1 VTDVEEPKDPA
12 AAARRRPLTDGH
24 DPAAEQRRHAPDPD
38 GWERGDGPDD
48 DGAGG
53 TGVAAAGGGEAA
65 ATRDAAASGQPAAEG
80 NDAPSAM
87 TEPRDA
93 IHGSA
98 EAALLRGIG
107 AADVVEEA
115 AAVALDAE
123 RRTGSQVDVLTRLQ
137 QDEVVSAFIKLSDQ
151 FLDAQGF
158 TEHGFRHANLV
169 GRIAHNVLLHLGAD
183 EELCELAAIGGYLHD
198 VGNVVTRA
206 NHGLSGAWI
215 AYDALRRL
223 EVDPYRIGLV
233 LSAVGNH
240 EEQYGS
246 AIGPVG
252 AAVILAD
259 KSDVHRSRVRKGAD
273 TATDIHDRVNH
284 AVTHSFLRVDAQAAT
299 ITLELELDT
308 TRSTVIEYFEIFL
321 DRMMMCRRAA
331 RTLGCEFRITANG
344 VPLG

>member
-1 VTDVEEPKDPA
+1 VSEPTSDPTEDAGTEPAAPTPATPVEPTPPGVDTIDPA
-12 AAARRRPLTDGH
+12 AARRVDAEVPADAPEADPSPSALTD
-24 DPAAEQRRHAPDPD
+24 PA
-38 GWERGDGPDD
+38 
-48 DGAGG
+48 
-53 TGVAAAGGGEAA
+53 
-65 ATRDAAASGQPAAEG
+65 
-80 NDAPSAM
+80 SAI
-87 TEPRDA
+87 R
-93 IHGSA
+93 GSA
-98 EAALLRGIG
+98 EAALVRGIDAG
-107 AADVVEEA
+107 DAVREA
-115 AAVALDAE
+115 AQVALDAE
-123 RRTGSQVDVLTRLQ
+123 RRTGSTVDVLTGLQ

-151 FLDAQGF
+151 FLGALGF

-183 EELCELAAIGGYLHD
+183 DELCELAAIAGYMHD

-233 LSAVGNH
+233 LSAIGNH

-273 TATDIHDRVNH
+273 TTIDIHDRVND
-284 AVTHSFLRVDAQAAT
+284 AVTHSFLRVDAEAAT

-308 TRSTVIEYFEIFL
+308 DRSTVIEYFEIFL
-321 DRMMMCRRAA
+321 DRMVMCRRAA
-331 RTLGCEFRITANG
+331 RTLGCEFLITANG

>member
-1 VTDVEEPKDPA
+1 VS
-12 AAARRRPLTDGH
+12 
-24 DPAAEQRRHAPDPD
+24 APDGPVAPAS
-38 GWERGDGPDD
+38 GDGAVEPTPAPTDTVDD
-48 DGAGG
+48 
-53 TGVAAAGGGEAA
+53 AA
-65 ATRDAAASGQPAAEG
+65 ATRRGAVNPDTDPS
-80 NDAPSAM
+80 PSAL
-87 TEPRDA
+87 TDPASA
-93 IHGSA
+93 IRGSA
-98 EAALLRGIG
+98 EAALVRGID
-107 AADVVEEA
+107 AADAVAEA
-115 AAVALDAE
+115 AEVALDAE
-123 RRTGSQVDVLTRLQ
+123 KRTGSQVDVLSSLQ

-151 FLDAQGF
+151 FLGSLGF

-169 GRIAHNVLLHLGAD
+169 GRIAHNVLHHLGAD
-183 EELCELAAIGGYLHD
+183 QELSELAAIAGYMHD

-233 LSAVGNH
+233 LSAIGNH

-273 TATDIHDRVNH
+273 TTTDIHDRVND

-308 TRSTVIEYFEIFL
+308 DRSTVIEYFEIFL
-321 DRMMMCRRAA
+321 DRMVMCRRAA

>member
-1 VTDVEEPKDPA
+1 VSSRPHAGAPGDGEPEPDRARAPQVVSDSVDDA
-12 AAARRRPLTDGH
+12 AA
-24 DPAAEQRRHAPDPD
+24 QRR
-38 GWERGDGPDD
+38 
-48 DGAGG
+48 
-53 TGVAAAGGGEAA
+53 GVAAAP
-65 ATRDAAASGQPAAEG
+65 ATSQP
-80 NDAPSAM
+80 DDRAPSALSD
-87 TEPRDA
+87 PASA

-98 EAALLRGIG
+98 EAALLRGI
-107 AADVVEEA
+107 AAVDAVAEA
-115 AAVALDAE
+115 REVALDAE
-123 RRTGSQVDVLTRLQ
+123 QRTGSQVDVLTRLQ

-151 FLDAQGF
+151 FLGALGF

-223 EVDPYRIGLV
+223 EVDPYRVGLV
-233 LSAVGNH
+233 LSAIGNH

-273 TATDIHDRVNH
+273 TTIDIHDRVND
-284 AVTHSFLRVDAQAAT
+284 AVTHSFLRVDADAAT

-308 TRSTVIEYFEIFL
+308 GRSTVIEYFEIFL
-321 DRMMMCRRAA
+321 ERMVMCRRAA

>member
-1 VTDVEEPKDPA
+1 MSRLPEPPHADADPEGLLP
-12 AAARRRPLTDGH
+12 RIDG
-24 DPAAEQRRHAPDPD
+24 PVLGPDA
-38 GWERGDGPDD
+38 GWEP
-48 DGAGG
+48 AP
-53 TGVAAAGGGEAA
+53 
-65 ATRDAAASGQPAAEG
+65 ASS
-80 NDAPSAM
+80 PSAM
-87 TEPRDA
+87 TDPLSA
-93 IHGSA
+93 IQGSA
-98 EAALLRGIG
+98 EAALVRGVD
-107 AADVVEEA
+107 AA
-115 AAVALDAE
+115 AAVREAEQVAVDAE
-123 RRTGSQVDVLTRLQ
+123 RRTGSQVDILTRLQ
-137 QDEVVSAFIKLSDQ
+137 RDEVVSAFLKLSDQ
-151 FLDAQGF
+151 FLASQGF

-169 GRIAHNVLLHLGAD
+169 GRIAYNVLSHLGAD
-183 EELCELAAIGGYLHD
+183 EELCELAAVGGYLHD

-246 AIGPVG
+246 SIGPVG

-273 TATDIHDRVNH
+273 PINDIHDRVND
-284 AVTHSFLRVDAQAAT
+284 AVTYSFLRVDAEAAT

-308 TRSTVIEYFEIFL
+308 ERSTVIEYFEIFL
-321 DRMMMCRRAA
+321 ERMIMCRRAA
-331 RTLGCEFRITANG
+331 GTLGCTFRITANG

>member
-1 VTDVEEPKDPA
+1 MSHPTGGDVTGPDGAPAHHGEGPPSALTDPA
-12 AAARRRPLTDGH
+12 T
-24 DPAAEQRRHAPDPD
+24 
-38 GWERGDGPDD
+38 
-48 DGAGG
+48 
-53 TGVAAAGGGEAA
+53 
-65 ATRDAAASGQPAAEG
+65 
-80 NDAPSAM
+80 
-87 TEPRDA
+87 A
-93 IHGSA
+93 IRGSA
-98 EAALLRGIG
+98 EAALLRGVD
-107 AADVVEEA
+107 AADAVAEA
-115 AAVALDAE
+115 RTVALDAE
-123 RRTGSQVDVLTRLQ
+123 RRTGGQVDMLAGLQ

-151 FLDAQGF
+151 FLGNIGF

-169 GRIAHNVLLHLGAD
+169 GRIAHNVLHHLGAD
-183 EELCELAAIGGYLHD
+183 DELAELAAVAGYLHD

-233 LSAVGNH
+233 LSAIGNH

-273 TATDIHDRVNH
+273 TATDIHDRVND
-284 AVTHSFLRVDAQAAT
+284 AVTYSFLRVDADAAT

-308 TRSTVIEYFEIFL
+308 ERSTVIEYFEIFL
-321 DRMMMCRRAA
+321 DRMVMCRRAA

-344 VPLG
+344 APLG

>member
-1 VTDVEEPKDPA
+1 MTDATDDRLDPA
-12 AAARRRPLTDGH
+12 AAERDDAPAPPEAAEVDSPRQLA
-24 DPAAEQRRHAPDPD
+24 DPASAIAE
-38 GWERGDGPDD
+38 
-48 DGAGG
+48 
-53 TGVAAAGGGEAA
+53 
-65 ATRDAAASGQPAAEG
+65 
-80 NDAPSAM
+80 
-87 TEPRDA
+87 
-93 IHGSA
+93 SA
-98 EAALLRGIG
+98 EAALVRGMD
-107 AADVVEEA
+107 AKD
-115 AAVALDAE
+115 AVAEANEIALDTE
-123 RRTGSQVDVLTRLQ
+123 RRTGGPVDILTRLQ
-137 QDEVVSAFIKLSDQ
+137 QDEVISAFIKLSDQ

-183 EELCELAAIGGYLHD
+183 QELCDLAAIGGYMHD
-198 VGNVVTRA
+198 VGNVVSRM

-233 LSAVGNH
+233 LSAIGNH

-246 AIGPVG
+246 SIGPVG

-259 KSDVHRSRVRKGAD
+259 KADVHRSRVRKGAD
-273 TATDIHDRVNH
+273 TAADIHDRVND
-284 AVTHSFLRVDAQAAT
+284 AVTHSFLRVDADQAT

-321 DRMMMCRRAA
+321 ERMVMCRRAA

>member
-1 VTDVEEPKDPA
+1 VSDERDVPIPVTDHEASDPA
-12 AAARRRPLTDGH
+12 AAERDEAPPPSSADVDTPSALS
-24 DPAAEQRRHAPDPD
+24 DPA
-38 GWERGDGPDD
+38 
-48 DGAGG
+48 
-53 TGVAAAGGGEAA
+53 
-65 ATRDAAASGQPAAEG
+65 
-80 NDAPSAM
+80 SAIA
-87 TEPRDA
+87 D
-93 IHGSA
+93 SA
-98 EAALLRGIG
+98 EAALVRGMD
-107 AADVVEEA
+107 AQDAVAEA

-123 RRTGSQVDVLTRLQ
+123 QRTGGQVDVLTALQ
-137 QDEVVSAFIKLSDQ
+137 QDPVVSAFIKLSDQ
-151 FLDAQGF
+151 FLGAQGF

-169 GRIAHNVLLHLGAD
+169 GRIAHNVLRHLDAD

-198 VGNVVTRA
+198 VGNVVTRM

-233 LSAVGNH
+233 LSAIGNH

-246 AIGPVG
+246 SIGPVG

-259 KSDVHRSRVRKGAD
+259 KADVHRSRVRKGAD
-273 TATDIHDRVNH
+273 TTIDIHDRVND
-284 AVTHSFLRVDAQAAT
+284 AVTHSFLRVDADAAT

-308 TRSTVIEYFEIFL
+308 HRSTVIEYFEIFL
-321 DRMMMCRRAA
+321 ERMVMCRRAA

>member
-1 VTDVEEPKDPA
+1 MSDETRSDPATADTVDPA
-12 AAARRRPLTDGH
+12 AARRADAEVPADVDARPGAPVDDPSPSALS
-24 DPAAEQRRHAPDPD
+24 DPA
-38 GWERGDGPDD
+38 
-48 DGAGG
+48 
-53 TGVAAAGGGEAA
+53 T
-65 ATRDAAASGQPAAEG
+65 
-80 NDAPSAM
+80 
-87 TEPRDA
+87 A
-93 IHGSA
+93 IRGSA
-98 EAALLRGIG
+98 EAALLRGVD
-107 AADVVEEA
+107 AADAVAEA
-115 AAVALDAE
+115 RAVALDAE
-123 RRTGSQVDVLTRLQ
+123 QRTGSRVDVLTQLQ

-151 FLDAQGF
+151 FLGSLGF

-169 GRIAHNVLLHLGAD
+169 GRIAHNVLHHLGAD
-183 EELCELAAIGGYLHD
+183 EELSELAAIAGYLHD

-206 NHGLSGAWI
+206 NHGISGAWI

-259 KSDVHRSRVRKGAD
+259 KSDVHRTRVRKGAD
-273 TATDIHDRVNH
+273 TTIDIHDRVND
-284 AVTHSFLRVDAQAAT
+284 AVTYSFLRVDAEAAT

-308 TRSTVIEYFEIFL
+308 ERSTVIEYFEIFL
-321 DRMMMCRRAA
+321 DRMVMCRRAA